1 MSRPS
6 IFITGAAAGIGRATA
21 ERFARE
27 GWFVGLFDVD
37 LAGVQAL
44 AAQLPA
50 GQSCATR
57 LDVTDPAAWDAALKA
72 FFETS
77 GNRLDIL
84 FNNAGI
90 LASGDLEQI
99 SLAMQHKI
107 VDVNIKGVMNG
118 CHAALPYLKQTPS
131 ARVINMASA
140 SAMYGQPGLATYSA
154 TKFAVRALTEALDIE
169 WEKHGIRVSD
179 IWPLFVQTAMI
190 KDVGDSPSLKSMGV
204 NLTPQNVADTVW
216 KVAHHRGLFRR
227 VHWPVGLQTWFI
239 YRTTGLIPDWLARWI
254 NKRIATN

>member
-6 IFITGAAAGIGRATA
+6 VFITGAAAGIGRATV

-50 GQSCATR
+50 GQSFAAR
-57 LDVTDPAAWDAALKA
+57 LDVTDPAAWNGALEQFWQAA
-72 FFETS
+72 
-77 GNRLDIL
+77 GQRLDLL

-90 LASGDLEQI
+90 LAAGDFGGI
-99 SLAMQHKI
+99 PLATQHKI

-118 CHAALPYLKQTPS
+118 CHAALPYLKRTLG
-131 ARVINMASA
+131 ARVISMASA
-140 SAMYGQPGLATYSA
+140 SAMYGQPTLATYSA
-154 TKFAVRALTEALDIE
+154 SKFAVRALTEALDIE
-169 WEKHGIRVSD
+169 WEQHGIRVMD

-190 KDVGDSPSLKSMGV
+190 RDVGDSPSLKSMGV
-204 NLTPQNVADTVW
+204 NLTPQDVADVVW
-216 KVAHHRGLFRR
+216 KAAQHRGLFRR
-227 VHWPVGLQTWFI
+227 VHWPVGLQTWFL
-239 YRTTGLIPDWLARWI
+239 YKTMGLVPDWLARWI
-254 NKRIATN
+254 NKRIAAQ